1 MTGTR
6 TERVI
11 VLGRAEIE
19 PLLQPDRLRDAVAR
33 AMAELSAGRVSM
45 PTRVAA
51 IVPERD
57 ALLAAM
63 PAYLPSARTLTT
75 KLVTLFPG
83 NVDLP
88 THQAVLICFD
98 PGTGA
103 PLAVMDGAA
112 ITAARTAAGSALS
125 ADILART
132 DARILAVLGTGV
144 QARGHALAVVRVRPF
159 ERIVIAGR
167 HREKA
172 RALARALAAEVDI
185 SVEDAETFAD
195 AVRGADV
202 VCATTHALEPVVRSD
217 WIGPGTHITSVGFN
231 TAGAGEVDA
240 DTVARATVFVESRDA
255 ALAPP
260 PSGAVEL
267 IRAIADGRIEPDD
280 VREIGDVVAGSAR
293 GRTSPD
299 EVTLYRSVGVAV
311 QDAAAAAMALAE
323 ARRLGVGTE
332 IEL

>member
-6 TERVI
+6 TDRVI
-11 VLGRAEIE
+11 VLGRAEVE
-19 PLLQPDRLRDAVAR
+19 PLLHPDRLRTAVAR
-33 AMAELSAGRVSM
+33 AMADLSAGSVSM
-45 PTRVAA
+45 PARVAA
-51 IVPERD
+51 NVPERD

-63 PAYLPSARTLTT
+63 PAYLPSAGALTT

-88 THQAVLICFD
+88 THQAVLLCFD
-98 PGTGA
+98 PDTGA

-125 ADILART
+125 ADLLART
-132 DARILAVLGTGV
+132 DARVLAVLGTGV
-144 QARGHALAVVRVRPF
+144 QARAHALAVGRVRPF
-159 ERIVIAGR
+159 ERLVIAGR

-172 RALARALAAEVDI
+172 RALARALVAEVDAA
-185 SVEDAETFAD
+185 VEDAETFAD
-195 AVRGADV
+195 AVRAADV

-217 WIGPGTHITSVGFN
+217 WVGPGAHIASVGFN

-240 DTVARATVFVESRDA
+240 GTIARATVFVESRDA
-255 ALAPP
+255 ALSPP
-260 PSGAVEL
+260 PSGAVDL

-280 VREIGDVVAGSAR
+280 IREIGDVVAGSVR

-299 EVTLYRSVGVAV
+299 EITLYRSVGVAV
-311 QDAAAAAMALAE
+311 QDAAAAAMVLAE
-323 ARRLGVGTE
+323 ARRLGIGTE
-332 IEL
+332 VEL